1 MQPESNGQNHFLFDG
16 KSKMAD
22 LSAASA
28 AAGAGAVPAAD
39 AGPAAM
45 SIAIDAALSNLKPLR
60 DLAQN
65 WDIDIASW

>member
-1 MQPESNGQNHFLFDG
+1 M
-16 KSKMAD
+16 

-28 AAGAGAVPAAD
+28 AAAGAVPSAD
-39 AGPAAM
+39 AGPATM

-65 WDIDIASW
+65 WDINIASW